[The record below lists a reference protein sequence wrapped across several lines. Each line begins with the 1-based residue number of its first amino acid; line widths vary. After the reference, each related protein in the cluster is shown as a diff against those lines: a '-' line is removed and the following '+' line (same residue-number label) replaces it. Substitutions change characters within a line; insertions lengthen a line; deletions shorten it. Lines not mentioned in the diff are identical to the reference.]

1 MTKEH
6 AYSILG
12 ITPSA
17 TDDEIRRAWR
27 KLALQYHPDKNP
39 GNKAA
44 EDKIK
49 QVNEAYRTL
58 KQKNA
63 PGAERFTSNVDDW
76 YDAVLMSMLNKAID
90 SMKTSGHPN
99 SLFTFIDILNHMQN
113 KNIDA
118 ETQKKIEQL
127 KQIAG
132 TLKQL
137 NKYVRWAYLGE
148 LVATLSMMAH
158 NLIFDIETHASVG
171 LFVYPAMMLLLIGT
185 TFVQDNIQKKTIKTA
200 DLARDI
206 AQKVR

>member
-1 MTKEH
+1 MTKEQ

-63 PGAERFTSNVDDW
+63 RGAERFTSNVDDW

-127 KQIAG
+127 KQIAA
-132 TLKQL
+132 TIKKL
-137 NKYVRWAYLGE
+137 NKYVNYAYLGNMIAILGMMAYN
-148 LVATLSMMAH
+148 LVAGSGAP
-158 NLIFDIETHASVG
+158 NIGII
-171 LFVYPAMMLLLIGT
+171 VYPTMLVVICAAALT
-185 TFVQDNIQKKTIKTA
+185 QDKVTKKTIKTA

>member
-1 MTKEH
+1 MTKEQ
-6 AYSILG
+6 AYSMLG

-39 GNKAA
+39 CNKAA

-118 ETQKKIEQL
+118 ETKQKIEQL
-127 KQIAG
+127 NQIA
-132 TLKQL
+132 
-137 NKYVRWAYLGE
+137 
-148 LVATLSMMAH
+148 
-158 NLIFDIETHASVG
+158 
-171 LFVYPAMMLLLIGT
+171 
-185 TFVQDNIQKKTIKTA
+185 
-200 DLARDI
+200 
-206 AQKVR
+206 

>member
-1 MTKEH
+1 MTKEQ
-6 AYSILG
+6 AFSILG
-12 ITPSA
+12 ITPGA
-17 TDDEIRRAWR
+17 NDAEIRWAWR

-44 EDKIK
+44 ENKIK
-49 QVNEAYRTL
+49 QINEAYRIL

-132 TLKQL
+132 TLQQL

-148 LVATLSMMAH
+148 LVAILSMMAH
-158 NLIFDIETHASVG
+158 NLIFGIETHISVG
-171 LFVYPAMMLLLIGT
+171 LFVYPTMMLLLIGA

-200 DLARDI
+200 DLAQEI

>member
-1 MTKEH
+1 MTKEQ
-6 AYSILG
+6 AYSMLG

-118 ETQKKIEQL
+118 ETKQKIEQL
-127 KQIAG
+127 NQIAG

-171 LFVYPAMMLLLIGT
+171 LFVYPAMMVLLIGA

-200 DLARDI
+200 DLAQEI

>member
-1 MTKEH
+1 MTKEQ
-6 AYSILG
+6 AYSVLG
-12 ITPSA
+12 ITPGAS
-17 TDDEIRRAWR
+17 DDAIRQAWR
-27 KLALQYHPDKNP
+27 KLVLQYHPDKNP
-39 GNKAA
+39 GDKSV
-44 EDKIK
+44 EEKIK

-58 KQKNA
+58 KQKNT
-63 PGAERFTSNVDDW
+63 PDAERFTFNVDDW

-132 TLKQL
+132 TLQQL

-158 NLIFDIETHASVG
+158 NLIFGFETHKSVG
-171 LFVYPAMMLLLIGT
+171 LFVYPAMMLLLIGA

-200 DLARDI
+200 DLAQEI

>member
-1 MTKEH
+1 MTKEQ

-39 GNKAA
+39 GDKSV
-44 EDKIK
+44 EEKIK

-118 ETQKKIEQL
+118 ETKQKIEQL

-171 LFVYPAMMLLLIGT
+171 LFVYPAMMLLLIGA

-200 DLARDI
+200 DLAQEI